1 MISTKKISQTLI
13 EYAEPLIQEL
23 HKGYSQRDLESTLKL
38 ATVVWNASV
47 MDQWHNTAKNIT
59 AVRQQFIG
67 ADPLMTGIVELLIAR
82 KAQLFAGDI
91 RAITNETVAIKNG
104 EFVIRAEARL
114 GMDRKSMN

>member
-59 AVRQQFIG
+59 A
-67 ADPLMTGIVELLIAR
+67 ELLIAR